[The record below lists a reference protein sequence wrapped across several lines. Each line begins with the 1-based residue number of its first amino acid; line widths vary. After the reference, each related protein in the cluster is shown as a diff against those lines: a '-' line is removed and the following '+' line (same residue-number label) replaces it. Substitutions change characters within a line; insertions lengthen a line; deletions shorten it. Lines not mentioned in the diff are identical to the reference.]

1 LYEVV
6 TSANS
11 ESVIITKF
19 YFVPSIIVLKV
30 QKNQL
35 TKTVIERKQF
45 CLDRPRQL
53 DPKGINNQIKEAI
66 DKRYV
71 TEDDDTLARL
81 NDTGM

>member
-1 LYEVV
+1 MNKKQKHFFFYLR
-6 TSANS
+6 TSC
-11 ESVIITKF
+11 SVIITKF

-53 DPKGINNQIKEAI
+53 LTH
-66 DKRYV
+66 Y
-71 TEDDDTLARL
+71 
-81 NDTGM
+81 TGKYDRKICG